1 MNKFLLIL
9 VVLLVVVLIIN
20 SNRCEETE
28 TFAGNTRPIEKLNNT
43 NCVWGR
49 IPSPGSSGTN
59 YKYLGDFDT
68 LEQCAASPNIDPN
81 AKAIT
86 LHGNNSGGYSRQC
99 YSINDN
105 NTRVTNQN
113 DTTCGILSSV
123 PVVQPPKTTS
133 SIEKLDKTNCVW
145 GRIPSPGASGS
156 DYKYLGEFDTLEQCA
171 ASPNIDPNAKAI
183 TLHSNN
189 SGGYSRQCYS
199 INDNN
204 TRVTNQNDTTCG
216 ILSPTSV
223 VRPPTTTTMQPTT
236 SVVQP
241 PPPQQSQ
248 TCQWW
253 DAQCRQRQA
262 NNAVQN
268 IASDSGSSQYLKPQY
283 FEDDDTSAG
292 GKQGCNYRKDNGLCF
307 KDLSWWNGYNE
318 NCKKTCLEAGKEP
331 PRDYV
336 NGAGLNMFND
346 MVQKQNLVMRRERG
360 Y

>member
-1 MNKFLLIL
+1 
-9 VVLLVVVLIIN
+9 
-20 SNRCEETE
+20 
-28 TFAGNTRPIEKLNNT
+28 
-43 NCVWGR
+43 
-49 IPSPGSSGTN
+49 
-59 YKYLGDFDT
+59 
-68 LEQCAASPNIDPN
+68 
-81 AKAIT
+81 
-86 LHGNNSGGYSRQC
+86 
-99 YSINDN
+99 
-105 NTRVTNQN
+105 
-113 DTTCGILSSV
+113 
-123 PVVQPPKTTS
+123 
-133 SIEKLDKTNCVW
+133 
-145 GRIPSPGASGS
+145 
-156 DYKYLGEFDTLEQCA
+156 
-171 ASPNIDPNAKAI
+171 
-183 TLHSNN
+183 
-189 SGGYSRQCYS
+189 
-199 INDNN
+199 
-204 TRVTNQNDTTCG
+204 
-216 ILSPTSV
+216 
-223 VRPPTTTTMQPTT
+223 MQPTT
-236 SVVQP
+236 SVVQSPPPP